1 VLERQRHK
9 FRLLKPVG
17 FSCDPVLEMFRS
29 AALAF
34 VALAGSATAFSPM
47 ASSSLGS
54 LRSRSAAISPAG
66 FAPSSQKFRSA
77 RAPMALRMQS
87 EDDKA
92 KASGVAAALIGLI
105 LSGFSPLI
113 AVLLGG
119 AAVYA
124 GATPP
129 CTGTLARIAN
139 LATTNWNTFESG
151 GPWQAAFTGQIRRHI
166 VYPMGKW

>member
-1 VLERQRHK
+1 MDVFPLNP
-9 FRLLKPVG
+9 F
-17 FSCDPVLEMFRS
+17 LEMLRS

-34 VALAGSATAFSPM
+34 VALVGSATAFAPM

-54 LRSRSAAISPAG
+54 LRSRSAAIRPAG
-66 FAPSSQKFRSA
+66 FAPSSQKFRLA

-92 KASGVAAALIGLI
+92 KASGVAAAVIGLI

-113 AVLLGG
+113 GVVLGG

-129 CTGTLARIAN
+129 LH
-139 LATTNWNTFESG
+139 WNPGQDCESRHDKLEHFRERRAVAG
-151 GPWQAAFTGQIRRHI
+151 GFHWADLQAYRLSN
-166 VYPMGKW
+166 GKVVNR